1 RKSFPGGS
9 IAASLPLTV
18 PHGPAL
24 SQPGE
29 SSDIFKLSHYQIAQE
44 LDFIT
49 NGGTIAAL
57 EQSEQ
62 ANPHSICGS
71 LTPPHPAIPQT
82 VV

>member
-1 RKSFPGGS
+1 MAQFES
-9 IAASLPLTV
+9 ITGFAGL
-18 PHGPAL
+18 
-24 SQPGE
+24 GE
-29 SSDIFKLSHYQIAQE
+29 GRSNGHNLYFKLNHYHTAQE

-49 NGGTIAAL
+49 NDGTIAAL